1 MSSGWLFCGL
11 LGAAV
16 SLPVAVPAYPE
27 SGTAVHL
34 VHPGQSIQAAVDAA
48 RPGDTVLVQAG
59 HYHESVLLRT
69 SGVTL
74 RGAGPLTVLSPPDG
88 AATGACAA
96 AGDGICVFG
105 TADHPVTDAR
115 IESLTVSGFRI
126 DGISASGTDG
136 LTVRSVEAR
145 DNGQQGIS
153 EEKSVRSRVAGN
165 TAHGNGQAGVFLA
178 NIADGKGVGVDTDGT
193 RVSGNRL
200 YGNRFGVVVRRLRNL
215 VVAQNTVTG
224 NCGGVFIVGDDTR
237 PRAGD
242 LTVRGN
248 LVNDNNS
255 YCPATDRLPY
265 IQGSGIVLTGVEQ
278 TLVTDNE
285 VDGNVGA
292 SPLSGG
298 IVLFRSYVGGQS
310 TDNTVR
316 DNLVVDNRSADLA
329 DRDGGARNV
338 FVANVCRVSEPA
350 GRC

>member
-1 MSSGWLFCGL
+1 M

-16 SLPVAVPAYPE
+16 SLPVGVPAASVP
-27 SGTAVHL
+27 GTSVHL

-48 RPGDTVLVQAG
+48 APGDTVLVSAG

-69 SGVTL
+69 DGVTL

-88 AATGACAA
+88 AADGACAA
-96 AGDGICVFG
+96 LGDGICVFG
-105 TADHPVTDAR
+105 TPGHPVADVS
-115 IESLTVSGFRI
+115 IESLTVSGFRV
-126 DGISASGTDG
+126 DGLSASGTDG
-136 LTVRSVEAR
+136 LTVRSVQAQ

-153 EEKSVRSRVAGN
+153 EEKSSRSRVVGN

-178 NIADGKGVGVDTDGT
+178 NVVDGKGEGIDTGGT
-193 RVSGNRL
+193 RVAGNRL
-200 YGNRFGVVVRRLRNL
+200 YGNRFGVVVRRLRDL
-215 VVAQNTVTG
+215 DVTQNTVTG
-224 NCGGVFIVGDDTR
+224 NCGGVFVVGDDTR

-242 LTVRGN
+242 LTVRDN
-248 LVNDNNS
+248 LVNANNS

-278 TLVTDNE
+278 TLVTGNE
-285 VDGNVGA
+285 VDGNAGA

-298 IVLFRSYVGGQS
+298 IVLFRSYVGGPS

-316 DNLVVDNRSADLA
+316 DNLVLDNRSADLA

-338 FVANVCRVSEPA
+338 FVANLCRVSEPS